1 MSDTELQEEERE
13 VLSSIYDGDD
23 CFKQISPN
31 TFQYKVSG
39 VKFGKWCHSGHFSV
53 RRERH
58 GQVVPARNTM
68 GRDLPQRTSRSQ
80 HGHILQQT
88 RVSRPF
94 CVVPPSDCRLQSQ
107 AAQRQNRVF
116 SIRRS

>member
-1 MSDTELQEEERE
+1 
-13 VLSSIYDGDD
+13 
-23 CFKQISPN
+23 
-31 TFQYKVSG
+31 
-39 VKFGKWCHSGHFSV
+39 
-53 RRERH
+53 
-58 GQVVPARNTM
+58 M

-80 HGHILQQT
+80 HGHVLQQT

-94 CVVPPSDCRLQSQ
+94 CLVPPSDCRLQSQ